1 MKSGAIWTTI
11 LAFFMAAAGL
21 WAGEFKPY
29 PGSVLD
35 QKATEKAKIMAAQ
48 SGVEGVMGTVYTTE
62 DPIEK
67 VEAFYRNLAK
77 EYEMPGIGKTR
88 KLSTGQELRQI
99 FFIFDGADDL
109 ASSKLWIM
117 VQNPYIADQKL
128 KDIRN
133 VTAIVITKRQ

>member
-1 MKSGAIWTTI
+1 MKSTTIMTTI
-11 LAFFMAAAGL
+11 LAFFIAAVGL

-35 QKATEKAKIMAAQ
+35 QKATESAKAMADQ
-48 SGVEGVMGTVYTTE
+48 SGVEGVMGAVYTTE

-67 VEAFYRNLAK
+67 VKAFYKDLAK

-88 KLSTGQELRQI
+88 KLSSGQELRQI
-99 FFIFDGADDL
+99 FFIFDGADNL

-117 VQNPYIADQKL
+117 VQNPYVVDVKH
-128 KDIRN
+128 KNIRN
-133 VTAIVITKRQ
+133 VTAIVVTQR